1 MLEFVMKNAFPSLA
15 IGGFCSLFV
24 LQSAYAES
32 QQPAVTTMKK
42 VVVSASRIDQTT
54 QQQSR
59 TIDSVDK
66 QALDE
71 IQPTSVADAV
81 KYEPNVSVTG
91 GPVPG
96 NQSVNIRGLSGNKVL
111 QVVDGARVNTN
122 FSHRPSY
129 LLDPALLSSID
140 IVKGPVSSLWG
151 SGAIAGV
158 VSQNTISA
166 DDLVDEGES
175 LGGFVKGGYSSNGDQ
190 WSTTA
195 GVAGKQGAVDWL
207 LAGTYLD
214 SDTMEQGNGD
224 TLWGSETQN
233 TTAMAKINWQI
244 NDASKVGVNYRTA
257 TNDGH
262 PPVVG
267 SADEQLN
274 DPDNLIDRSTDD
286 EHLALSYQF
295 NPDNQWFN
303 VDSTLYQN
311 KTRIEEINI
320 NDGRDVS
327 DIETLG
333 FSLTNK
339 SELGVLNIFTGLD
352 GYEDSFDTA
361 RPDAGDGRP
370 NPPTDAK
377 TTTLGGFVYADYQ
390 VLESVVVEAGV
401 RYDTFKSEAEGFD
414 NSDESALSPSLAVNW
429 QATDWMAW
437 SLRYDEAFRAPD
449 VYELY
454 MDGTHFAF
462 YPGGPTNVF
471 VPNPDLN
478 SEKSKN
484 IELKGSFAFNDV
496 FAKDSLNFTAAVFDN
511 QVKDFIELSVYVPE
525 SMPSYCYAPGMGAGC
540 AGTSTSDNIANA
552 RLKGFELSAVYQID
566 ALTAALSYGQT
577 RGEDSDSGE
586 YLSSIPA
593 DKWVA
598 SVDYGLWNI
607 DTKVGVRAIVTGD
620 QDHVPSDDTQGPYEG
635 YTTADF
641 YATWEPTSES
651 LEGVKVDLTVANA
664 FDANYRNA
672 WASVYEIGR
681 SVRVAAQYSF

>member
-1 MLEFVMKNAFPSLA
+1 MKNVFPSLA
-15 IGGFCSLFV
+15 IGGFCSLVV
-24 LQSAYAES
+24 LQPAYAES

-42 VVVSASRIDQTT
+42 VVVSASRMDQTT
-54 QQQSR
+54 EQASR
-59 TIDSVDK
+59 SIDSVDK

-71 IQPTSVADAV
+71 IQANSVAEAV
-81 KYEPNVSVTG
+81 KYEPNVSVAG

-96 NQSVNIRGLSGNKVL
+96 NQSVNIRGMSGNKVL
-111 QVVDGARVNTN
+111 QVVDGTRVNTN

-129 LLDPALLSSID
+129 FLDPALLSSID
-140 IVKGPVSSLWG
+140 VVKGPVSSLWG
-151 SGAIAGV
+151 SGAIGGV
-158 VSQNTISA
+158 VAQQTISA
-166 DDLVDEGES
+166 DDLVDDGES
-175 LGGFVKGGYSSNGDQ
+175 IGGFVKGGYNSNGEQ

-195 GVAGKQGAVDWL
+195 GVAGKQGDVDWL

-224 TLWGSETQN
+224 TLWGSETKN
-233 TTAMAKINWQI
+233 STALAKINWQI
-244 NDASKVGVNYRTA
+244 NDANKVGINYRTS

-267 SADEQLN
+267 SADDQLN
-274 DPDNLIDRSTDD
+274 ASDNLIDRTTDD
-286 EHLALSYQF
+286 EHLAVSYQF
-295 NPDNQWFN
+295 NPGSDLINL
-303 VDSTLYQN
+303 DSKLYQN
-311 KTRIEEINI
+311 KTRIEETNI
-320 NDGRDVS
+320 NNGLDVS

-339 SELGVLNIFTGLD
+339 SEIGDFNIFTGLD
-352 GYEDSFDTA
+352 GYEDGFDTE
-361 RPDAGDGRP
+361 RPGSGGGDGRP
-370 NPPTDAK
+370 NPPADAK
-377 TTTLGGFVYADYQ
+377 TTTLGGFVYANYQ
-390 VLESVVVEAGV
+390 LLESVVLEAGV

-414 NSDESALSPSLAVNW
+414 NSEESALSPSLAVTW

-462 YPGGPTNVF
+462 YPGGPSNVF
-471 VPNPDLN
+471 VPNPELKP
-478 SEKSKN
+478 EKSKN
-484 IELKGSFAFNDV
+484 VELKGNFEFENV
-496 FAKDSLNFTAAVFDN
+496 FADDSLSFTAAVFDN
-511 QVKDFIELSVYVPE
+511 KVEDFIELSVYVPE
-525 SMPSYCYAPGMGAGC
+525 NMPPTCFIPGMGEGC

-552 RLKGFELSAVYQID
+552 RLKGFELGAVYQID

-577 RGEDSDSGE
+577 RGEDADSGE
-586 YLSSIPA
+586 YLSGIPA

-598 SVDYGLWNI
+598 SLDYGFWDI
-607 DTKVGVRAIVTGD
+607 DTKLGVRAIKTSD
-620 QDHVPSDDTQGPYEG
+620 QNHVPSDDTQGPYEG

-641 YATWEPTSES
+641 YATWEPTGES

-664 FDANYRNA
+664 FDTNYRNA

-681 SVRVAAQYSF
+681 SVRVSAQYSF